1 MTKGN
6 NIIIKLLILALF
18 FVFSYVSAFA
28 ANISLSGID
37 ADQNPENEYSIFIK
51 TDKKANIKVQS
62 SENNKLT
69 VLLNSTLPT
78 DSLEIVYDDA
88 PDMTNVIVQK
98 KNKKNTLILFEG
110 ENISKAKIYN
120 NDLSTGL
127 VKAVYNDGILNNL
140 LSENKMTSAIFAA
153 IAIIFS
159 LVMMVK
165 PRNKKYNIANSDNIN
180 RQRKQSKANTLRN
193 KNLVQSRNIPSIAY
207 NVNGSF
213 NSAQKYMST
222 PADLVVNEQYE
233 EEEEIRKAG

>member
-1 MTKGN
+1 MIKGN
-6 NIIIKLLILALF
+6 NILIKSIVLSV
-18 FVFSYVSAFA
+18 VFICSYVAAFA

-37 ADQNPENEYSIFIK
+37 VDQNPENEYNIFVK

-62 SENNKLT
+62 NENNKLT
-69 VLLNSTLPT
+69 ILLNSTLPT

-110 ENISKAKIYN
+110 KNISKAKIFN

-127 VKAVYNDGILNNL
+127 VKPVYNDGLFISDNKVLSGAGIL
-140 LSENKMTSAIFAA
+140 IFLFLMLAA
-153 IAIIFS
+153 
-159 LVMMVK
+159 K
-165 PRNKKYNIANSDNIN
+165 PKNKKYNTVKAGNIN
-180 RQRKQSKANTLRN
+180 RQRKQSKADTLRN

-213 NSAQKYMST
+213 NTAQKYMST
-222 PADLVVNEQYE
+222 PSGLTVNGQYE